1 MSFLLRK
8 HDGLSMDFLI
18 EKEKRKKQKDRRK
31 KESLSVD
38 FPQGRSLSPVRLFL
52 CSPFGDKIKKTPVP
66 FPYRRFFVS

>member
-18 EKEKRKKQKDRRK
+18 EKEKRKKLEDRRK
-31 KESLSVD
+31 KKSLSVD

-52 CSPFGDKIKKTPVP
+52 CFPFGDKISQNH
-66 FPYRRFFVS
+66 RLSRWLE